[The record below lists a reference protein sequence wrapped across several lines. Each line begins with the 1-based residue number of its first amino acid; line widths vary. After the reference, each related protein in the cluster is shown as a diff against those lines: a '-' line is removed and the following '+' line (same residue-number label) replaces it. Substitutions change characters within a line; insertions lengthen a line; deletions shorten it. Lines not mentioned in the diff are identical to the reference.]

1 MKSRRQL
8 TITLIIISCAILL
21 VNIIGHSIHHRFDAT
36 EDKDYTLSDATKNM
50 LKNLQDPITITA
62 YFTEN
67 LPPQYA
73 EVRKEFKDIISEYAS
88 LSNGKIAFR
97 FIDPNESP
105 ELEQEAIN
113 SGIGPVLISVRE
125 KDRNEQQKAF
135 LGAKIEVGT
144 QKEVIPII
152 QKQTPMEYTL
162 STSIKKLTIVN
173 KPYIGIVSGHGELPL
188 QNLGQ
193 AMSEIGFLYNIE
205 EVILSDTLNLSK
217 YKTLVIN
224 APKSQYSE
232 TDLGILDNYIA
243 QGGKLFINL
252 EHINADLQQ
261 SMQLTLITTGLEGW
275 LTEKGI
281 VVEDNVVIDKK
292 CGNIGVVQQQGMF
305 SMTVPIS
312 FPYIPIVSNFSD
324 HPITSSLKGLSFAFA
339 SSIQYTGDDKYQ
351 FTPLIFTSESSATQT
366 LPAYINIQKKWTDHD
381 FTTANIALGG
391 VLTGS
396 FNNGPETS
404 IVVVGDGDYAAS
416 QGNQKVNADNINLF
430 ANTIDWLSDDT
441 GLIELRSKGINYRPI
456 KELSDTKKA
465 TIKWVNFLLP
475 IILIIVYGIVNWQIR
490 LIRRN
495 KRTEENYVQ

>member
-62 YFTEN
+62 YFTEK

-73 EVRKEFKDIISEYAS
+73 EVRKEFKEEMGEYIELFMVFKDIISEYAS

-312 FPYIPIVSNFSD
+312 FPYIPIVTISNSSGSLPFS
-324 HPITSSLKGLSFAFA
+324 
-339 SSIQYTGDDKYQ
+339 
-351 FTPLIFTSESSATQT
+351 
-366 LPAYINIQKKWTDHD
+366 
-381 FTTANIALGG
+381 
-391 VLTGS
+391 
-396 FNNGPETS
+396 
-404 IVVVGDGDYAAS
+404 VGM
-416 QGNQKVNADNINLF
+416 
-430 ANTIDWLSDDT
+430 
-441 GLIELRSKGINYRPI
+441 
-456 KELSDTKKA
+456 
-465 TIKWVNFLLP
+465 
-475 IILIIVYGIVNWQIR
+475 
-490 LIRRN
+490 
-495 KRTEENYVQ
+495 